1 MNVRLWKGRSYRYKT
16 LSLLVAAII
25 PLWAIVLM
33 YVLPLVRN
41 NMYEDRKV
49 MLRNTVDLA
58 SDTVELYYNQ
68 FKAGKITED
77 EAKVLALAALKQY
90 RYAGKEYFWVNDFQP
105 LVLMHPIKPELD
117 GKDAGEMKDPNGV
130 HLFREFAAM
139 AQTPAAEGFVSYM
152 WPKPGSPNPE
162 PKISFVRQFKPW
174 KWVVG
179 TGIYVD
185 DVEAIVA
192 KVRNEVIL
200 GFGIAT
206 LLAMGLFAVFSN
218 KLMNFLSRTVMD
230 TSDASKQ
237 VKEASNMLSN
247 AGQNVA
253 QGSVESAAKI
263 EDTLGAVR
271 TLSSVVEANQ
281 QRANEAASLAQ
292 SSEDGAATGAEEI
305 RRLMDSINA
314 MAKISAEITSA
325 MDIIDDIAFQTNLL
339 ALNAAVEAARA
350 GEQGRGFA
358 VVADAVRSLSLKS
371 AEAAKEV
378 KTVVTNNVN
387 QTRVSLDLAAK
398 SDHVLNQIV
407 SSVKKVSILNRE
419 IASTTSDQT
428 EGIQSIYKSM
438 EGLERQTQ
446 AFSAAAEET
455 AATSEEMSAQAHNL
469 ESMVNNIAYEVVGKK
484 VA

>member
-16 LSLLVAAII
+16 LSLLIAAII
-25 PLWAIVLM
+25 PLWAIFLFYLM
-33 YVLPLVRN
+33 PLVRD

-58 SDTVELYYNQ
+58 SNTIDYYYKQ
-68 FKAGKITED
+68 FEEKKMTED
-77 EAKVLALAALKQY
+77 EAKKHALDALARF
-90 RYAGKEYFWVNDFQP
+90 RYAGKEYFWVND
-105 LVLMHPIKPELD
+105 LNAVVLMHPIKPELN
-117 GKDAGEMKDPNGV
+117 GKDASATADPNGV
-130 HLFREFAAM
+130 HLFVEFAKTGKSEAG
-139 AQTPAAEGFVSYM
+139 EGYVSYM
-152 WPKPGSPNPE
+152 WPKPGSPSPE
-162 PKISFVRQFKPW
+162 PKISFVRQFKGW

-179 TGIYVD
+179 TGVYVD
-185 DVEAIVA
+185 DVEKLVSAVRFKVVTGFAIASV
-192 KVRNEVIL
+192 
-200 GFGIAT
+200 
-206 LLAMGLFAVFSN
+206 LAFAVFAMFSN
-218 KLMNFLSRTVMD
+218 SLMKFLSRTVID

-237 VKEASNMLSN
+237 VKEASNMLSS

-271 TLSSVVEANQ
+271 SLSEVVEANQ
-281 QRANEAASLAQ
+281 QRANQAAGLAQ
-292 SSEDGAATGAEEI
+292 SSEEGAATGADEI
-305 RRLMDSINA
+305 RRLMESINA
-314 MAKISAEITSA
+314 MAKISQEITSA

-358 VVADAVRSLSLKS
+358 VVADAVRNLSLKS
-371 AEAAKEV
+371 ADAAKEV

-387 QTRVSLDLAAK
+387 QTKVSLDLAAK
-398 SDHVLNQIV
+398 SDQVLTTIL
-407 SSVKKVSILNRE
+407 SSVKKVNVLNQE
-419 IASTTSDQT
+419 IASTTRDQK

-438 EGLERQTQ
+438 EILERQTQ

-469 ESMVNNIAYEVVGKK
+469 ESMVNNIAVEVVGKK
-484 VA
+484 AA